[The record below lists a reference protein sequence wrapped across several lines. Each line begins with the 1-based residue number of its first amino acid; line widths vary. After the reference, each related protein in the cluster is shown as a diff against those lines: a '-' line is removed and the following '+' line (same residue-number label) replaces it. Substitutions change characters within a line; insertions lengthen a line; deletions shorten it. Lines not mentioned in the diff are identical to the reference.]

1 MRGPQKESSLGAI
14 AGHNAPDSSVFQAGS
29 VARTLIPTVFIA
41 AVAIFAV
48 VLIAMLHN
56 RSFGASGD
64 DSVGYIL
71 AAENLVGGRVVY
83 KDEIYGTIRRELGT
97 DVAASFLPSH
107 YVPADGNARVVTK
120 YSIGFPALLAAGRA
134 LFGPMGYSLVA
145 PILGAIAVAAT
156 FLLCMEWFREE
167 SWRWPV
173 ALVAAGQVFVSPI
186 FFSSSV
192 SQPMSEGAVVAVSV
206 LAFLALSV
214 GMRRRNVWLVGIA
227 GILFGIG
234 FLIRVPAILLILPAF
249 ALIAAYM
256 KDSWKSAR
264 LARLFSAFVISF
276 LIAASPYFAINA
288 AATGNPLLSFRAGH
302 AASLNPAN
310 LLSRAEN
317 SRIPGSGGIR
327 QYGRVLESALPLGLV
342 GTLVLAVGVMYRPLL
357 GVTLVLWA
365 VPAVLFYA
373 AWVNPYPR
381 YIQPVLPAL
390 AIGAS
395 VGLARL
401 LEFVLEPRMR
411 SLAPAVL
418 VMSTVV
424 LVLLLPR
431 IISGPWGVAALAIGS
446 EKQITKW
453 MTQGDTQELDRLG
466 ELLGRKRTV
475 ILYDGDMQESRG
487 AVEAFSGMRTA
498 TTRHYRIEDGTVNQS
513 LDQQLLASAV
523 DALLGD
529 GFEVFL
535 WSTGKI
541 APRSQWNYLMIAVTS
556 FDLSY
561 EPMVVVHRVTPLP

>member
-71 AAENLVGGRVVY
+71 AAENLVGPGESYTRMRS
-83 KDEIYGTIRRELGT
+83 TARF
-97 DVAASFLPSH
+97 AANWGPMSPRHFFPLITFP
-107 YVPADGNARVVTK
+107 PTENARVVTK

-475 ILYDGDMQESRG
+475 ILYDGDMQGKPWGRRG
-487 AVEAFSGMRTA
+487 LFRRAN
-498 TTRHYRIEDGTVNQS
+498 RHYATLSNRRWHREPVVGSAASSECGRRIARRRFRGFSVVNRENC
-513 LDQQLLASAV
+513 A
-523 DALLGD
+523 
-529 GFEVFL
+529 
-535 WSTGKI
+535 KI
-541 APRSQWNYLMIAVTS
+541 SMELSDDRGHKLRSIV
-556 FDLSY
+556 
-561 EPMVVVHRVTPLP
+561 